1 MELARHD
8 VALLHR
14 RDELPAVLAR
24 REHPV
29 LVLLTRRRAVGVD
42 KVQPISRRHVT
53 HEPSVSFEVQSVP
66 SDVRYHQA
74 VADELADGPWDDA
87 ESFHAPG
94 LFAAV
99 EQELEAEADAHE
111 RLAAG
116 DVVFDWIDEAA
127 RFEDVHRG
135 AVRADAREDELVRG
149 GDARGVVHG
158 LDREPEGLDGVA
170 DAPDVAGAVVQEGHL
185 AFGFSRGD
193 EDGRAARYG
202 RDAGDG
208 AAAERARGALELR
221 ERGGGGDGCREHG
234 GVA

>member
-1 MELARHD
+1 LSTSIAEPYAPTPGKMSLSA
-8 VALLHR
+8 AAM
-14 RDELPAVLAR
+14 PA
-24 REHPV
+24 
-29 LVLLTRRRAVGVD
+29 
-42 KVQPISRRHVT
+42 
-53 HEPSVSFEVQSVP
+53 
-66 SDVRYHQA
+66 
-74 VADELADGPWDDA
+74 
-87 ESFHAPG
+87 
-94 LFAAV
+94 
-99 EQELEAEADAHE
+99 
-111 RLAAG
+111 
-116 DVVFDWIDEAA
+116 
-127 RFEDVHRG
+127 
-135 AVRADAREDELVRG
+135 
-149 GDARGVVHG
+149 GVVHG